1 MTQDNPEEDLSSIA
15 KILNALSKIANDPQN
30 YSVPLNR
37 QHLDIEENKG
47 AGSGLLLF
55 FTKKKS
61 HDLLIN
67 QIKIQTGFN
76 KGQINQLFKSKI
88 LTVDPN
94 GRPTLNISEKY
105 LYSQNKAIAYL
116 LTLSSVFGFI
126 VGQIL
131 YQPQMNLQSWGM
143 YFCVGFALG
152 NLMGF
157 VLQRSFKTYPLIS
170 QLEKLKP
177 WLATS

>member
-76 KGQINQLFKSKI
+76 KGRIYQKYIK
-88 LTVDPN
+88 
-94 GRPTLNISEKY
+94 NISKGY
-105 LYSQNKAIAYL
+105 QKGIKSI
-116 LTLSSVFGFI
+116 S
-126 VGQIL
+126 IL
-131 YQPQMNLQSWGM
+131 YQK
-143 YFCVGFALG
+143 VI
-152 NLMGF
+152 
-157 VLQRSFKTYPLIS
+157 KTP
-170 QLEKLKP
+170 
-177 WLATS
+177 